1 MKNRPVQALLALF
14 AIACACTSANPDS
27 DAGSTSTRSETTGW
41 SDSTDT
47 GDPVNPWCC
56 WCDEGEIRCV
66 DETGPGECKAFGA
79 KLGVDVVETE
89 CTGLPVLGTLD
100 CPGLVCDGGT
110 TETGAPPL
118 DIPVADLEPC
128 CACPDPIDTPC
139 KPEGAAVVCK
149 VECIEVPAGQ
159 CPNEVPTIGCE
170 YVGGLYLC
178 DAICG

>member
-118 DIPVADLEPC
+118 DIPFADPVFACCTCDLPPYCEPWDANASTC
-128 CACPDPIDTPC
+128 ETTGSKWCELDSSGTASACF
-139 KPEGAAVVCK
+139 A
-149 VECIEVPAGQ
+149 Q
-159 CPNEVPTIGCE
+159 CG
-170 YVGGLYLC
+170 
-178 DAICG
+178 